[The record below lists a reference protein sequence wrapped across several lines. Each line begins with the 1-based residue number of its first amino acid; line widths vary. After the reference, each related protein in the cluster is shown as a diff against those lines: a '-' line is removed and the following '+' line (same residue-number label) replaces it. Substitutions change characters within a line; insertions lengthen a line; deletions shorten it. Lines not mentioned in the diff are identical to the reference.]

1 MHTFSRQAGLVAAA
15 LLLGVGLA
23 GVATRSA
30 SADASRGVV
39 QGTKIGMVDLEKLI
53 NGLKETETRN
63 KELEDRAGS
72 WQKELTDLVNR
83 LKDVENQLNTVLP
96 KGDSPER
103 RAKTRELFELRSQA
117 ETRRNFFQQL
127 IEVERGEI
135 IRSMYDK
142 MQSAVTAVA
151 QAGAYDMIVLDD
163 RKIEIPSLT
172 KLDQVNAIIQNK
184 KVIYANPAVD
194 LTEQLITRMNNDFAA
209 GRR

>member
-1 MHTFSRQAGLVAAA
+1 MNAFSRQTGLVAAA

-23 GVATRSA
+23 SVATHSA

-39 QGTKIGMVDLEKLI
+39 QGTKIGMVDLERLI

-63 KELEDRAGS
+63 KELEDRAGL

-83 LKDVENQLNTVLP
+83 LKDVENQLSTVLP

-142 MQSAVTAVA
+142 MQAATNAVA
-151 QAGAYDMIVLDD
+151 QAGAYDMVLLDD

-172 KLDQVNAIIQNK
+172 KLEQVNAIIQNK
-184 KVIYANPAVD
+184 KLIFANPATD
-194 LTEQLITRMNNDFAA
+194 LTDQVMTRMNNDFAA
-209 GRR
+209 GRK